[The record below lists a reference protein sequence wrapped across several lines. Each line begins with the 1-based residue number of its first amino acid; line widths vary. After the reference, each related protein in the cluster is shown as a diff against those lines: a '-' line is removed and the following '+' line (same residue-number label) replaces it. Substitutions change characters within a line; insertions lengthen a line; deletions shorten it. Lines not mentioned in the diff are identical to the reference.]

1 MFDRTVKKVAGLGFA
16 AVALAIVAIPA
27 SGLLTVPAFAADDA
41 QHDPAAHAGAAA
53 AALDPAR
60 IAKGRELFQ
69 SWSCNACHTLAD
81 AKANGAVGPI
91 FDGDANLTEEFVTTR
106 VTTGQGAMPAFGGQL
121 SKEEIA
127 DLAYYLTKVAAK

>member
-1 MFDRTVKKVAGLGFA
+1 MFDRTVKKVAGFGFA
-16 AVALAIVAIPA
+16 AAALAAVAIPS

-41 QHDPAAHAGAAA
+41 ADTAAHAATAP

-60 IAKGRELFQ
+60 ISKGRELFQ

-81 AKANGAVGPI
+81 AKANGAVGPS
-91 FDGDANLTEEFVTTR
+91 FDGDTNLTEEFITTR
-106 VTTGQGAMPAFGGQL
+106 VTGGQGAMPAFGGQL

-127 DLAYYLTKVAAK
+127 DLAYYLTRVAAK